1 MIDIELN
8 DFTAEDVQL
17 IQQLKDLGFADTY
30 IQELYDR
37 EQARRK
43 DENNDR
49 S

>member
-1 MIDIELN
+1 MINIELN

-17 IQQLKDLGFADTY
+17 INELKDLGLSEEY
-30 IQELYDR
+30 IQQLYDR

-43 DENNDR
+43 GDSHDC